1 MALSK
6 KLLNLLEKNKV
17 AYETV
22 KHKTVYTAFDMAK
35 TLKTKM
41 EEVVK
46 VILVK
51 VDKAYVLVVLPG
63 SRMLNLKKLTKALKA
78 KKVSIAQEGIMKK
91 LFKVEPGAMTP
102 FGTLYKIPVYFDKD
116 LAKTKKV
123 VARGG
128 SFQDSITIKTKDLI
142 KLSQAKLADISEA
155 FKKAARTKK
164 ARKK

>member
-6 KLLNLLEKNKV
+6 KLKNLLEKNKV
-17 AYETV
+17 AYEAV

-35 TLKTKM
+35 TLKSRM
-41 EEVVK
+41 EDIAK

-63 SRMLNLKKLTKALKA
+63 SRMLNIKKLAKALKA
-78 KKVSIAQEGIMKK
+78 KKVSVAQEGIMKK

-102 FGTLYKIPVYFDKD
+102 FGTLYKIPVYFDKA

-128 SFQDSITIKTKDLI
+128 TFQDSVRIKTKDLI
-142 KLSQAKLADISEA
+142 KLAQAKLADVGEA
-155 FKKAARTKK
+155 VKKTAKAKKAKK
-164 ARKK
+164 K